1 MLQEKELELNQIADC
16 FVRYVDNNIC
26 NLESEKW
33 TLEEVCIRHSI
44 EYTDTMYTD
53 KLKSI
58 LISQCKA
65 ILKSEEQFPR
75 NMLRDLSDHFALK
88 YLVEKME
95 IQPYF
100 QMLRTLNNILQ
111 NGIMIIS
118 IENEAAWNKIIA
130 IMLDVIKLEY
140 DEFDIERE
148 ISQLHVRQHVVGQ
161 SARYLIDKGYQINV
175 SNNRLLTKDF
185 GKIGRDI
192 EGKIISLGGVNVAER
207 LFTILS
213 RTFNQKQKRYR
224 IIRNRAAF
232 GNRKVNSQYPFGYL
246 LQLCV
251 KNYVK
256 YNTKNSWLFEERF
269 GELLNLSQSY
279 VSIMD
284 IQDYS
289 IYSNMF
295 FDLEKIV
302 YYLQDNMLYD
312 HTVAFTQWNPDYIP
326 SLLKGLLKKFFD
338 DPSIAA
344 TFSFSL
350 NDFINVTKK
359 LLDSTST
366 YGTKRITRNELYTH
380 FPKMDSKSIDEM
392 LVLMSH
398 KRKTINKSYTLPTD
412 VSDFSKK
419 PLIQMKDDEF
429 VIVNPSFCAFSFY
442 ETISNSIRNVYS
454 GFNSEVGYELE
465 KYIMRMM
472 TSKGIDCKTGFYS
485 NDNECDIVIET
496 EDKVVFIEVKMKP
509 LTRKAIAGD
518 GVNLFVDLSR
528 SLIASQKQLGT
539 HELYLLQNGKI
550 ALRQDHSLK
559 KSKNKKQV
567 VIEHKNRKIERV
579 SVGFTEYGFIT
590 DRQVVAAILE
600 TVTIGSVHSDDPK
613 REHELNDLHQ
623 AAQVLQKQSEKL
635 MDYKSEYS
643 QNEYFDCA
651 FFTLQQ
657 LLMIINDSNSTDSF
671 VENLLTTKYSTM
683 STNDFYYEYD
693 EWRRIRKMS

>member
-1 MLQEKELELNQIADC
+1 
-16 FVRYVDNNIC
+16 
-26 NLESEKW
+26 
-33 TLEEVCIRHSI
+33 
-44 EYTDTMYTD
+44 
-53 KLKSI
+53 
-58 LISQCKA
+58 
-65 ILKSEEQFPR
+65 
-75 NMLRDLSDHFALK
+75 
-88 YLVEKME
+88 
-95 IQPYF
+95 
-100 QMLRTLNNILQ
+100 
-111 NGIMIIS
+111 
-118 IENEAAWNKIIA
+118 
-130 IMLDVIKLEY
+130 
-140 DEFDIERE
+140 
-148 ISQLHVRQHVVGQ
+148 
-161 SARYLIDKGYQINV
+161 
-175 SNNRLLTKDF
+175 
-185 GKIGRDI
+185 
-192 EGKIISLGGVNVAER
+192 
-207 LFTILS
+207 
-213 RTFNQKQKRYR
+213 
-224 IIRNRAAF
+224 
-232 GNRKVNSQYPFGYL
+232 
-246 LQLCV
+246 
-251 KNYVK
+251 
-256 YNTKNSWLFEERF
+256 
-269 GELLNLSQSY
+269 
-279 VSIMD
+279 
-284 IQDYS
+284 
-289 IYSNMF
+289 
-295 FDLEKIV
+295 
-302 YYLQDNMLYD
+302 
-312 HTVAFTQWNPDYIP
+312 
-326 SLLKGLLKKFFD
+326 
-338 DPSIAA
+338 
-344 TFSFSL
+344 
-350 NDFINVTKK
+350 
-359 LLDSTST
+359 
-366 YGTKRITRNELYTH
+366 
-380 FPKMDSKSIDEM
+380 
-392 LVLMSH
+392 
-398 KRKTINKSYTLPTD
+398 
-412 VSDFSKK
+412 
-419 PLIQMKDDEF
+419 MKDDEF

-539 HELYLLQNGKI
+539 HELYLLQNRKI